1 LGEDTEHVNMRHF
14 EITGVGSFM
23 LTNHHQH
30 IFEYFKPG
38 SEIETFRDTKELI
51 DKIDYYLAHPEE
63 REAIARRGQERC
75 LRDYSMEKRAK
86 AFDQIIRKHLALKST
101 PSSAPDITAVIQQA
115 VDNLNTNKNAEALA
129 LLEQAA
135 AINPA
140 IPDINYGKA
149 VALAR
154 LGRMDEAIETLKSLL
169 SAEPNNEKARTLLNE
184 IATASVSNWTAQAA
198 NALNANKNDEA
209 FVLLNK
215 AKSLRKPLQGLDYL
229 RTVCFLRMNQPDAAR
244 EALREELRYF
254 PNNEQAKNLMNQIL
268 ERHPQIISGR
278 VGDSEF
284 QELLKLIRPY
294 TMSGEERLF
303 SLFSLA
309 KRVCSEGIPG
319 NFIECGVAAGGST
332 ALLAAVIKRYSKH
345 PRRLYAF
352 DSFEGM
358 PAPTQEDKHRG
369 MGAEVTG
376 WGTGTCA
383 APEDSVKEICAKLGV
398 SDIVKPVKGYFEST
412 LPIMRD
418 KAGMIALLHM
428 DGDWYESTKTILHHL
443 YDHVVNDGFIQVDD
457 YGYWQGCQK
466 AVHEFESLRNLCFEI
481 NQIDGTGVWFRKP
494 DTFPL
499 NTSIL
504 PSLVNDFQRADPS
517 RRGVDSQMSQ
527 NERFQLYYAVRELL
541 PAKTSPLR
549 FAEIGSWAGASLLL
563 IHAALKQRTPNIQ
576 GFSIEPGGQPQF
588 YQVIEHLK
596 NEVAHL
602 RMFSHQAA
610 PQLKQFFEKDSIF
623 PEFIFIDGSHVYED
637 VRQDIINYFP
647 LLAPGGIMVFHDY
660 LPALN
665 EQNREA
671 ILFHHGGKEPGI
683 RQACQELME
692 NTYHCEVLDIP
703 LLYPTDPTQT
713 QAHLPI
719 IPGVFSTVRAY
730 RKRR

>member
-1 LGEDTEHVNMRHF
+1 MDMYRALKSGRIALNIDIDFGDGGNIRLF
-14 EITGVGSFM
+14 ETTGTGSFL
-23 LTNHHQH
+23 LTQYHEKLTQY
-30 IFEYFKPG
+30 FEPG
-38 SEIETFRDTKELI
+38 KEIETFRDEKELI

-75 LRDYSMEKRAK
+75 LRDYSMENRAK
-86 AFDQIIRKHLALKST
+86 AFDQIIRKHLSLKST
-101 PSSAPDITAVIQQA
+101 PSSAPDITAIIQQA

-129 LLEQAA
+129 LLEQAI

-184 IATASVSNWTAQAA
+184 IATASVSNWTAQAV

-268 ERHPQIISGR
+268 ERHPQNISGR

-332 ALLAAVIKRYSKH
+332 ALLAAVIKRYSRH

-358 PAPTQEDKHRG
+358 RRINIAAWVPKQQAGEQEPAPLR
-369 MGAEVTG
+369 
-376 WGTGTCA
+376 
-383 APEDSVKEICAKLGV
+383 
-398 SDIVKPVKGYFEST
+398 
-412 LPIMRD
+412 
-418 KAGMIALLHM
+418 
-428 DGDWYESTKTILHHL
+428 KT
-443 YDHVVNDGFIQVDD
+443 V
-457 YGYWQGCQK
+457 
-466 AVHEFESLRNLCFEI
+466 
-481 NQIDGTGVWFRKP
+481 
-494 DTFPL
+494 
-499 NTSIL
+499 
-504 PSLVNDFQRADPS
+504 
-517 RRGVDSQMSQ
+517 
-527 NERFQLYYAVRELL
+527 
-541 PAKTSPLR
+541 
-549 FAEIGSWAGASLLL
+549 
-563 IHAALKQRTPNIQ
+563 
-576 GFSIEPGGQPQF
+576 
-588 YQVIEHLK
+588 
-596 NEVAHL
+596 
-602 RMFSHQAA
+602 
-610 PQLKQFFEKDSIF
+610 
-623 PEFIFIDGSHVYED
+623 
-637 VRQDIINYFP
+637 
-647 LLAPGGIMVFHDY
+647 
-660 LPALN
+660 
-665 EQNREA
+665 
-671 ILFHHGGKEPGI
+671 
-683 RQACQELME
+683 
-692 NTYHCEVLDIP
+692 
-703 LLYPTDPTQT
+703 
-713 QAHLPI
+713 
-719 IPGVFSTVRAY
+719 
-730 RKRR
+730 